1 VVACTNL
8 NIHGRIIIILK
19 KTVEWK
25 SYKTPKV
32 ISVNVSLPKEIDFEG
47 QKVITGIFK
56 EPVAGRIMLRTL
68 NLDGDKQAD
77 LTVHGGPDK
86 AVYAYPIEHY
96 EFWHKV
102 YPNMEMPKGMFGE
115 NFTIEGLMENE
126 VTIGDIFQIG
136 SSKVIATQ
144 PRMPCY
150 KLGVK
155 FGRMDVLKK
164 FLASGRSGIYFRVLE
179 EGEVGAGDPIVQIKK
194 DTNRVAISDVV
205 RLYASDREDINTMR
219 RAVKVEAL
227 PEGWKDYFLEQI
239 KRVEKNVNKRDKR

>member
-1 VVACTNL
+1 
-8 NIHGRIIIILK
+8 
-19 KTVEWK
+19 
-25 SYKTPKV
+25 
-32 ISVNVSLPKEIDFEG
+32 
-47 QKVITGIFK
+47 
-56 EPVAGRIMLRTL
+56 MLRTL

-96 EFWHKV
+96 EFWRKV
-102 YPNMEMPKGMFGE
+102 FPNMEMPNGMFGE
-115 NFTIEGLMENE
+115 NFTIEDLMENE

-136 SSKVIATQ
+136 SSKVVATQ

-164 FLASGRSGIYFRVLE
+164 FLASGRSGIYFKVLE
-179 EGEVGAGDPIVQIKK
+179 EGEVGAGDPIVQITK
-194 DTNRVAISDVV
+194 DPNRITISDIV
-205 RLYASDREDINTMR
+205 RLYASDREDIKTMR

-239 KRVEKNVNKRDKR
+239 RRVEKKQARNKNVGKWEEE